1 MSAFNV
7 FALTR
12 QAVAPFELDGHRV
25 ELVDAGGGVF
35 AAVERIAERP
45 RVSEAALR
53 AQHDVVMQLAAAV
66 DELLP
71 ARFGSFMDEGEL
83 RQLLALRRKIIDEAL
98 DLVRGRVQMTVRLK
112 EDAAAS
118 SPPAPALT
126 ARTSGTAYLEA
137 RRAAAAPRLP
147 MSATALSAAVGH
159 LVVAERAER
168 SPGLHSA
175 SIYHLVAKE
184 DVPRYTSAIWHL
196 GAPDLSFSGP
206 WPPFAF
212 APDLWV

>member
-12 QAVAPFELDGHRV
+12 EAVAPFELAGHRI
-25 ELVDAGGGVF
+25 ELVDAGGVF

-53 AQHDVVMQLAAAV
+53 AQHDVVMRLLADV
-66 DELLP
+66 EELLP

-83 RQLLALRRKIIDEAL
+83 RQVLALRREIIDEAL

-112 EDAAAS
+112 EDAPAS
-118 SPPAPALT
+118 SPAPALT
-126 ARTSGTAYLEA
+126 NATSGTAYLES

-147 MSATALSAAVGH
+147 MSATALSAAGGH

-168 SPGLHSA
+168 SPGVNA
-175 SIYHLVAKE
+175 VSIYHLVAKA
-184 DVPRYTSAIWHL
+184 DVRRYTSAISL
-196 GAPDLSFSGP
+196 LSMRDLSLSGP

>member
-12 QAVAPFELDGHRV
+12 QAVTPFELAGHRV
-25 ELVDAGGGVF
+25 ELVDAGGVF

-53 AQHDVVMQLAAAV
+53 AQHDVVMRLSADV

-71 ARFGSFMDEGEL
+71 ARFGSFVDEDEL
-83 RQLLALRRKIIDEAL
+83 RQVLALRRKIIDEAL

-112 EDAAAS
+112 EDAPAS
-118 SPPAPALT
+118 SGPAPALT
-126 ARTSGTAYLEA
+126 TTTNGTAYLEA

-147 MSATALSAAVGH
+147 IAATALSAAVGH
-159 LVVAERAER
+159 LVVAERADR
-168 SPGLHSA
+168 SPGINAA
-175 SIYHLVAKE
+175 SIYHLLAKK
-184 DVPRYTSAIWHL
+184 DVRRYTAAIVRL
-196 GAPDLSFSGP
+196 DAPDLSLSGP